1 MKTPEFMKKRRSNM
15 TLEKLLIF
23 GFALA
28 VLLAISTLGADLM
41 TSRSDS
47 SGELEDKFGEIAGN

>member
-1 MKTPEFMKKRRSNM
+1 M

-28 VLLAISTLGADLM
+28 VVAALTAMATGITDTRVEQREGYKDGIDAVVD
-41 TSRSDS
+41 R
-47 SGELEDKFGEIAGN
+47 AQ

>member
-1 MKTPEFMKKRRSNM
+1 MKPPAFMKRKKNM

-28 VLLAISTLGADLM
+28 VLGAVTTLGADIWDKRK
-41 TSRSDS
+41 TK
-47 SGELEDKFGEIAGN
+47 SGDVQTAIEAIN

>member
-1 MKTPEFMKKRRSNM
+1 M

-28 VLLAISTLGADLM
+28 VLLAISTMGANMWTDR
-41 TSRSDS
+41 TTKGNDFQSRIDA
-47 SGELEDKFGEIAGN
+47 IQ

>member
-1 MKTPEFMKKRRSNM
+1 M

-28 VLLAISTLGADLM
+28 VASALTVTATNMAKDRKPDYDGYQSKVQDTL
-41 TSRSDS
+41 
-47 SGELEDKFGEIAGN
+47 DKMK

>member
-1 MKTPEFMKKRRSNM
+1 M

-28 VLLAISTLGADLM
+28 VMIALTVTATNMSADRTPDYDGYQQKVQDTM
-41 TSRSDS
+41 N
-47 SGELEDKFGEIAGN
+47 KMK

>member
-1 MKTPEFMKKRRSNM
+1 M

-28 VLLAISTLGADLM
+28 LASALTFTATNMAKDRKPDYQGYQ
-41 TSRSDS
+41 
-47 SGELEDKFGEIAGN
+47 DKVQKTVDKLK

>member
-1 MKTPEFMKKRRSNM
+1 M

-28 VLLAISTLGADLM
+28 VMIALTVTATTM
-41 TSRSDS
+41 SRDRQPDYD
-47 SGELEDKFGEIAGN
+47 GYRQKVEDTMQKMK